1 MHKLEHDF
9 SGLYDV
15 AHGAG
20 LSVLFPAWAQYIYSY
35 DIPRFAALAREVFGV
50 CEQQDEAAAVQG
62 IRQMKTFFRK
72 IGMPV
77 TMAELG
83 IDEKDFYKIA
93 DMTTDSGGKTILSY
107 IPLKKEDI
115 LKIYQLAK

>member
-1 MHKLEHDF
+1 M
-9 SGLYDV
+9 
-15 AHGAG
+15 
-20 LSVLFPAWAQYIYSY
+20 
-35 DIPRFAALAREVFGV
+35 

-83 IDEKDFYKIA
+83 IDEKDLCKIA
-93 DMTTDSGGKTILSY
+93 DMTTDNGRKTILSY

>member
-1 MHKLEHDF
+1 
-9 SGLYDV
+9 
-15 AHGAG
+15 
-20 LSVLFPAWAQYIYSY
+20 
-35 DIPRFAALAREVFGV
+35 
-50 CEQQDEAAAVQG
+50 
-62 IRQMKTFFRK
+62 
-72 IGMPV
+72 MPV